1 MFRTH
6 VKSHPKKQFQ
16 ANSQIFPARKPKNQG
31 IPGEQVL
38 LMQFIEQLKCIFC
51 AYQCN
56 ITSQHLITYESMII
70 IHRLDCRSS

>member
-1 MFRTH
+1 
-6 VKSHPKKQFQ
+6 
-16 ANSQIFPARKPKNQG
+16 
-31 IPGEQVL
+31 
-38 LMQFIEQLKCIFC
+38 MQFIEQLKCIFC